1 MLLKI
6 INLNCFFYK
15 KDCITYILFFTFAAM
30 KRDQKQRNYSTNQSV
45 NNSSFLRVLKRL
57 NLVIGRFNF
66 DTFQYLKVENEKL
79 QIIYANIRV

>member
-1 MLLKI
+1 
-6 INLNCFFYK
+6 
-15 KDCITYILFFTFAAM
+15 M
-30 KRDQKQRNYSTNQSV
+30 KRDQKQRNYSINQSV
-45 NNSSFLRVLKRL
+45 NNSSFLRILKRL